1 MCLAVPAQVISLAGQ
16 EAEVDFGGVR
26 RRISVVLTPQVRIG
40 DYVLIHTGFA
50 INVLDEEEARETLEL
65 FRELDEFS
73 APATEEPAC
82 TAPPPPTARDAES
95 RHLLGEGVP
104 ENEQ

>member
-26 RRISVVLTPQVRIG
+26 RRISVVLTPEVRVG

-50 INVLDEEEARETLEL
+50 IQVLDEDEARETLRL
-65 FRELDEFS
+65 FQELDEFS
-73 APATEEPAC
+73 R
-82 TAPPPPTARDAES
+82 TAAGLQCPPSQDGP
-95 RHLLGEGVP
+95 
-104 ENEQ
+104 

>member
-1 MCLAVPAQVISLAGQ
+1 MCLAVPAQVMSLAGQ

-50 INVLDEEEARETLEL
+50 INVLDEDEARATLEL
-65 FRELDEFS
+65 FQEWDEFS
-73 APATEEPAC
+73 ASTAEEA
-82 TAPPPPTARDAES
+82 
-95 RHLLGEGVP
+95 GVALP
-104 ENEQ
+104 KNAQ

>member
-26 RRISVVLTPQVRIG
+26 RRISVVLTPGVRVG

-50 INVLDEEEARETLEL
+50 ISVMDEEEARETLRL
-65 FRELDEFS
+65 FQELDEFS
-73 APATEEPAC
+73 QTADEPGRSATTAPALQDGAPE
-82 TAPPPPTARDAES
+82 TA
-95 RHLLGEGVP
+95 
-104 ENEQ
+104 Q